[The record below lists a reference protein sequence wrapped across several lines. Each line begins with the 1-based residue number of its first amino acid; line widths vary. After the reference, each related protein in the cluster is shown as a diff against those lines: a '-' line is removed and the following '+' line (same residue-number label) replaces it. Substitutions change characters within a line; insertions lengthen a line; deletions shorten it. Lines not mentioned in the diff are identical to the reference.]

1 MEELKSL
8 VKKLETEYNEE
19 EQIKIL
25 QDIGKKLLT
34 EYVIQVGDIT
44 IQPLWVEAYY
54 YSKEKFPDCNTH
66 LSEKQKNRFGQLY
79 FHETGRGGFDIC
91 LSNNNE
97 YYLSFLIKAYLLNGS
112 FNKQTDFSNGLT
124 KEMKDKYEKETDILR
139 KKNVETLPVVEFSER
154 INLVKPCY
162 THEKL
167 AIFSLDAISKY
178 DFGFARK
185 SLSQNA
191 EQYIKDFIES
201 SNKQYTK
208 QVYREKCKEVFGWIP
223 DSVTNLLKQI

>member
-34 EYVIQVGDIT
+34 EYVIQVGDVT

-139 KKNVETLPVVEFSER
+139 KRML
-154 INLVKPCY
+154 
-162 THEKL
+162 KL
-167 AIFSLDAISKY
+167 CLLLNF
-178 DFGFARK
+178 R
-185 SLSQNA
+185 
-191 EQYIKDFIES
+191 
-201 SNKQYTK
+201 
-208 QVYREKCKEVFGWIP
+208 
-223 DSVTNLLKQI
+223 SVSI

>member
-1 MEELKSL
+1 MEELKQLLSGL
-8 VKKLETEYNEE
+8 KTNDENQAVGAL
-19 EQIKIL
+19 QKIGSAL
-25 QDIGKKLLT
+25 IQNYKIEVRGM
-34 EYVIQVGDIT
+34 VIE
-44 IQPLWVEAYY
+44 PLWVEAYY
-54 YSKEKFPDCNTH
+54 YSKENFPDCNTH

-91 LSNNNE
+91 LSNDNE

-112 FNKQTDFSNGLT
+112 FNKQKDFSNGLT
-124 KEMKDKYEKETDILR
+124 KEMKDKYENETDILR

-162 THEKL
+162 THAKL